1 MRLQAGIGILLIVGS
16 SASAVA
22 QTWSRLGPEGGMVI
36 SLGASGAALYLGTAD
51 GHVFASEDG
60 ANTWEL
66 RGRVGT
72 RTDAVVTR
80 LVVDARD
87 KKRVFAAVWYQAPGA
102 GGGVFQSEDEGRS
115 WRLVGLEDEAVRALE
130 IAPSQS
136 AVLIAGTRSGVF
148 RSRDR
153 GAKWERISPPG
164 DAELRNVDSLAID
177 PENPEII
184 YAGTYHLP
192 WKTTDGGASWKPIPS
207 GLIDDSDIMSLRIDT
222 TNPQRV
228 YLSACSGIYRSENQ
242 GAQWTKLQG
251 VPYTARRTQVIVQDP
266 GSPKLLYAGTTE
278 GLWVTRDGGESWK
291 QATPTDW
298 VVNAIV
304 VLFAGGGRP
313 GRVAIGTEQGIRV
326 SDDAGQSFE
335 PANRGFRHAVVKQL
349 IADPRDPHHLLMV
362 RGRSAGDLEESRDAG
377 RTWTLVSSASEGKGQ
392 TGKPRMEPVEEAYAS
407 PWGWLVR
414 LKNGQVWIWDDGK
427 KSWQE
432 WKLRLGTSSMGE
444 QRNLAPGKK
453 SVAWTQLEMTGS
465 ALAFTQPELYLNSRV
480 GVVRCKPNGACIPV
494 KAFSRSLTL
503 QALWVN
509 ESGREVA
516 VVADGKFGVSTD
528 AGTTA
533 VWRDLPVPGNEVRWL
548 ASRVGRE
555 EPAFLLGTDKG
566 LYQSRAEGV
575 QWRLIEGGLP
585 RGRMEWWLDGNGL
598 EVAALGGGG
607 VYLSRDR
614 GTNWTRV
621 DSDAERSRFSGLAEV
636 GPETILAGSES
647 EGLLRLNAASEP

>member
-1 MRLQAGIGILLIVGS
+1 MRLKAGIGILLIVGS

-60 ANTWEL
+60 ANTWEP

-115 WRLVGLEDEAVRALE
+115 WRLAGLEDEAVRALE
-130 IAPSQS
+130 IAPSQP

-148 RSRDR
+148 RSRD
-153 GAKWERISPPG
+153 GGTKWERISPPG

-192 WKTTDGGASWKPIPS
+192 WKTTDGGATWKPIPS

-251 VPYTARRTQVIVQDP
+251 IPYTARRTQVIVQDP

-291 QATPTDW
+291 QTTPTDW

-304 VLFAGGGRP
+304 VLAAGGGRP

-326 SDDAGQSFE
+326 SDDAGESFE
-335 PANRGFRHAVVKQL
+335 PANRGFAHAVVK
-349 IADPRDPHHLLMV
+349 
-362 RGRSAGDLEESRDAG
+362 
-377 RTWTLVSSASEGKGQ
+377 
-392 TGKPRMEPVEEAYAS
+392 
-407 PWGWLVR
+407 
-414 LKNGQVWIWDDGK
+414 
-427 KSWQE
+427 
-432 WKLRLGTSSMGE
+432 
-444 QRNLAPGKK
+444 
-453 SVAWTQLEMTGS
+453 
-465 ALAFTQPELYLNSRV
+465 
-480 GVVRCKPNGACIPV
+480 
-494 KAFSRSLTL
+494 
-503 QALWVN
+503 
-509 ESGREVA
+509 
-516 VVADGKFGVSTD
+516 
-528 AGTTA
+528 
-533 VWRDLPVPGNEVRWL
+533 
-548 ASRVGRE
+548 
-555 EPAFLLGTDKG
+555 
-566 LYQSRAEGV
+566 
-575 QWRLIEGGLP
+575 
-585 RGRMEWWLDGNGL
+585 
-598 EVAALGGGG
+598 AA
-607 VYLSRDR
+607 
-614 GTNWTRV
+614 
-621 DSDAERSRFSGLAEV
+621 
-636 GPETILAGSES
+636 
-647 EGLLRLNAASEP
+647 